1 MGAEMF
7 RAHRVLLTLSL
18 TALLLSPA
26 RILAQAQPAAAGA
39 EKQPEFKNQAEY
51 DLYTAITQDTNP
63 KTRME
68 KLQQWEKQFPDTAW
82 IKARRTLFLT
92 TYVAL
97 DKPKEA
103 VEAAKA
109 ILATDPK
116 DFTAQYYIL
125 FYVPRLY
132 AANAS
137 REVLDQGEK
146 AASSI
151 LASITTPPPNVK
163 DEDWAKLRPAI
174 ELMAHVNSGFFAWQR
189 KNWGTAEA
197 EFQKSL
203 QLNGDNGQVD
213 FWLAVVLSSQKKPE
227 LIPAALFYYA
237 RAGTFEGTGA
247 ADPAVRKQ
255 ALDFAKRQ
263 YKSYHGSDE
272 GFNEV
277 LIAQA
282 KANAIMPADFATKIR
297 SATDINNEQAL
308 KEEEAAKANP
318 QLALWKQLKG
328 TLISPDG
335 ANYFNSSMKDALIPT
350 LKGKVV
356 SIEPAVKPK
365 TVVMAL
371 EDGTTPDVTLKF
383 DTSLPG
389 KVEPGTELSFE
400 GVPQS
405 YTATPFM
412 VVFNVDKD
420 KLHGWTGKNAPAAP
434 HHRALTSK
442 R

>member
-1 MGAEMF
+1 
-7 RAHRVLLTLSL
+7 
-18 TALLLSPA
+18 
-26 RILAQAQPAAAGA
+26 
-39 EKQPEFKNQAEY
+39 
-51 DLYTAITQDTNP
+51 
-63 KTRME
+63 
-68 KLQQWEKQFPDTAW
+68 
-82 IKARRTLFLT
+82 
-92 TYVAL
+92 
-97 DKPKEA
+97 
-103 VEAAKA
+103 
-109 ILATDPK
+109 
-116 DFTAQYYIL
+116 
-125 FYVPRLY
+125 
-132 AANAS
+132 
-137 REVLDQGEK
+137 
-146 AASSI
+146 
-151 LASITTPPPNVK
+151 
-163 DEDWAKLRPAI
+163 
-174 ELMAHVNSGFFAWQR
+174 
-189 KNWGTAEA
+189 
-197 EFQKSL
+197 
-203 QLNGDNGQVD
+203 
-213 FWLAVVLSSQKKPE
+213 
-227 LIPAALFYYA
+227 LFYYA

-308 KEEEAAKANP
+308 KEEEAAKQNP

-328 TLISPDG
+328 TLTSPDG